1 MGNQSS
7 SHDDS
12 KFKYLKNY
20 SLTKLSSNIPQE
32 NYKYIILMRHG
43 ERQDCD
49 FNNPTQIKNI
59 DDPEL
64 SSIGIEQALDI
75 GHQLKIN
82 LLGINFSEINIFT
95 SPFTRTIQTGLNTAN
110 GFDMNDS
117 INKNIY
123 IIKDLAENG
132 YKDGFENNLDKG
144 PIYYGRKNSKYKK
157 LYNKLILPYYEEKK
171 YSWNDFD
178 FESKLTEVE
187 NEESIKNRFYT
198 VIENLYNYIN
208 SKNTNNGNSLNIIST
223 HQYGV
228 SFMME
233 KIISILNNS
242 KKNEDEKINFDFE
255 KQKYFFCCTY
265 CFKITKGK
273 SFNYLGLINPNI
285 FKSDHLIIKNDKGK
299 MLDPRKRNNRYLAI
313 IRHGERIDSTGFKD
327 NQELPKFDPEL
338 TYQGMIQA
346 INIGNQLRNLFR
358 YEYNLEINE
367 LNIFTSP
374 STRTMQTGILTAGT
388 VDYMEKIEKVIRVIT
403 DLNETSVKG
412 GFENNKEE
420 SPIFYHRDKDKNL
433 NILFNKYV
441 NNLTKNR
448 NYRFSDLDFSSMLG
462 KEYYEDLNVLKKRC
476 ENVITNIKN
485 FEESTFEKDNNTLNI
500 VTTHQLNVSNMVEF
514 LISELN
520 KQRKDKGIEEIKISD
535 QSFPYCCC
543 FLFKTD
549 ENNEFSY
556 LGMLKPN
563 VFENFEY
570 DLIKN

>member
-462 KEYYEDLNVLKKRC
+462 KEYYEDLNVMKKRC

-535 QSFPYCCC
+535 QSFPY
-543 FLFKTD
+543 
-549 ENNEFSY
+549 
-556 LGMLKPN
+556 
-563 VFENFEY
+563 
-570 DLIKN
+570 I